1 MDIQTK
7 DGILLRGIPDGTP
20 DDVIKARIEKIRA
33 GGRDAAP
40 ASSPLPET
48 PQNLR
53 KPEEISAVDKLLIQ
67 LPDMPKWKQNVLTGA
82 TGVTRGALNLLPYK
96 SDEGKGVGDIMAPAA
111 PGSEGTTG
119 RMIGS
124 LLDPASW
131 AVAGGVGK
139 VLPFVPLM
147 AKGVSGIPLQLGR
160 NVASG
165 ATTGGAIGA
174 LSDEG
179 SAGTGAGGGAVA
191 GAVLPPAIGGTARV
205 VRALKEAAYPS
216 PGRLGVKA
224 AGDRSNEVINAM
236 LGTQSGVP
244 GVKLTAG
251 QAAVPAGSAEF
262 SALQKLVADKDPSR
276 FYGASGVEGIQDA
289 WLKAHLGDLAKGGT
303 QEASI
308 LARRAD
314 KKELGKVVGAMMEN
328 ELSAANIAGRTLP
341 RLQGRAEGLGAAA
354 SASVEDVRRLSKAQ
368 ELADAVAQS
377 GRMRL
382 DAGVP
387 PVAGLPRVSA
397 KYAYGTELSELA
409 DRVAQKQA
417 DASLI
422 LGEGSRFAQRQ
433 AESLAAHGLT
443 PIDSSKI
450 ISSLSNKLND
460 PSIGPNE
467 INRRVLTS
475 VGRKIAEWTE
485 RGNGVIDAKALHEIR
500 KSAVNNEVEKLLR
513 GADPKAIKDRA
524 AAILSQV
531 KPLIDD
537 AIESAGGTAWKK
549 ALEDFSK
556 GAHLIDRTKMGAK
569 AMELFDKSPDELIRL
584 SRGDAPKVVEKI
596 FGPGKVSLSEQMGG
610 TEAPI
615 KRVAAALDRNK
626 QLKDLASAGG
636 KSLEARIGAPEVYPT
651 GTFKPMLSAARGW
664 VNRALGTGHEAA
676 LTRLAPIMENP
687 QEMARLM
694 RAATPQQRAVIES
707 MLARR
712 MTQGAIVGGAAQGER

>member
-147 AKGVSGIPLQLGR
+147 AKGASGIPLQLGR

-179 SAGTGAGGGAVA
+179 SAGTGTGGGAVA

-244 GVKLTAG
+244 GVNLTAG

-262 SALQKLVADKDPSR
+262 SALQKLVAEHDPSR
-276 FYGASGVEGIQDA
+276 FTTIKGQQEGARQAAVQTIGKTPSDLEAAVAARSAASEQNYGTAFKRAI
-289 WLKAHLGDLAKGGT
+289 KADPDLAVMSKNPYFEDALPDAT
-303 QEASI
+303 K
-308 LARRAD
+308 LAKANNIDPKANLTEFLHFVKVSLD
-314 KKELGKVVGAMMEN
+314 KQ
-328 ELSAANIAGRTLP
+328 
-341 RLQGRAEGLGAAA
+341 LQKSGDTALGATEKRAVKDLQKQLVDWLTVKNPDYNAARLEHIRLSQPINQMKVGQEIEQALIAPATGAERAA
-354 SASVEDVRRLSKAQ
+354 SF
-368 ELADAVAQS
+368 
-377 GRMRL
+377 
-382 DAGVP
+382 
-387 PVAGLPRVSA
+387 
-397 KYAYGTELSELA
+397 GTK
-409 DRVAQKQA
+409 V
-417 DASLI
+417 
-422 LGEGSRFAQRQ
+422 RQ
-433 AESLAAHGLT
+433 AENKISKSTGRPRIEDLT
-443 PIDSSKI
+443 PAQ
-450 ISSLSNKLND
+450 
-460 PSIGPNE
+460 
-467 INRRVLTS
+467 RRVL
-475 VGRKIAEWTE
+475 
-485 RGNGVIDAKALHEIR
+485 
-500 KSAVNNEVEKLLR
+500 
-513 GADPKAIKDRA
+513 
-524 AAILSQV
+524 
-531 KPLIDD
+531 D
-537 AIESAGGTAWKK
+537 AIEQ
-549 ALEDFSK
+549 DF
-556 GAHLIDRTKMGAK
+556 
-569 AMELFDKSPDELIRL
+569 
-584 SRGDAPKVVEKI
+584 
-596 FGPGKVSLSEQMGG
+596 Q
-610 TEAPI
+610 
-615 KRVAAALDRNK
+615 RNAEF
-626 QLKDLASAGG
+626 KDLASAGG
-636 KSLEARIGAPEVYPT
+636 KSLEARIGQPELPPT
-651 GTFKPMLSAARGW
+651 GMFQPMLSAARGW

-676 LTRLAPIMENP
+676 LQRLAPIMENP